1 MNIFTFIKIKSVFF
15 SISKI
20 GKITKIKPII
30 LTVILSSLLLSGCVK
45 YDLGVNFNSTNNGE
59 LIQHIQLAEKLT
71 IFSGDYLS
79 EWLKTLEN
87 QARTLGGST
96 QRIS

>member
-59 LIQHIQLAEKLT
+59 LINSLFLVVIIYQN
-71 IFSGDYLS
+71 G
-79 EWLKTLEN
+79 
-87 QARTLGGST
+87 
-96 QRIS
+96 

>member
-45 YDLGVNFNSTNNGE
+45 YDLGVNFNSTNN
-59 LIQHIQLAEKLT
+59 
-71 IFSGDYLS
+71 
-79 EWLKTLEN
+79 
-87 QARTLGGST
+87 
-96 QRIS
+96 